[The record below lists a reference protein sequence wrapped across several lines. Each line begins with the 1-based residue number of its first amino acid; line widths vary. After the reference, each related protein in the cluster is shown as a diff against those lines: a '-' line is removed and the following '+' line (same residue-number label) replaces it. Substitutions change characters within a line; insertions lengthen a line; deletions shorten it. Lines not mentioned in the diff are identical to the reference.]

1 MANTQSV
8 ARLAKV
14 FRDECD
20 IYSPLLVFSFYSFLE
35 AFKKKKNLCV
45 CFLDLHWHKFHS
57 FKRMA
62 LWKKRLNPQT
72 EQKKKSTFHLM
83 LTK

>member
-35 AFKKKKNLCV
+35 AFKKKEIFV
-45 CFLDLHWHKFHS
+45 FS
-57 FKRMA
+57 
-62 LWKKRLNPQT
+62 
-72 EQKKKSTFHLM
+72 
-83 LTK
+83 